1 MPSKKKDTADQ
12 LTLRSMRAAAI
23 DRFGGPEVLSIHNLP
38 VPVPEAGLV
47 PERSTALSTRAWHRW
62 RGYDRG
68 SRLAHPAVPEGDSVY
83 AYSFLNPKG
92 GFYAEYVALSAENV
106 APIPKSIDLE
116 HAGAIPTTGLTA
128 IQASMT
134 LWASSE
140 ASLSLFTGRPAAWE
154 VSLSSLR
161 SCAVRVS
168 SPLRLVRTA

>member
-12 LTLRSMRAAAI
+12 LTLRTMRAAAI

-38 VPVPEAGLV
+38 VPVPEAGEVLI
-47 PERSTALSTRAWHRW
+47 ALHTVGA
-62 RGYDRG
+62 
-68 SRLAHPAVPEGDSVY
+68 AHPAVPEGDSVHS
-83 AYSFLNPKG
+83 YSFLNPKG